1 MAFDI
6 KAAQE
11 SPMYISAASQ
21 ALRPWGG
28 STDGHQM
35 LQSRK
40 ELPGVCTMPAE
51 EADLCNLSAQTR
63 ELVRRECSLPPHYNA
78 AHDGAQQQ
86 CGNNCVSTISVED
99 ADLCNLSS
107 QTREL
112 MRHSTA

>member
-11 SPMYISAASQ
+11 SPMYISAVSQ
-21 ALRPWGG
+21 ALRLWGG
-28 STDGHQM
+28 STDGRQM
-35 LQSRK
+35 SQSRK

-63 ELVRRECSLPPHYNA
+63 ELVRRECSLLPHYNA